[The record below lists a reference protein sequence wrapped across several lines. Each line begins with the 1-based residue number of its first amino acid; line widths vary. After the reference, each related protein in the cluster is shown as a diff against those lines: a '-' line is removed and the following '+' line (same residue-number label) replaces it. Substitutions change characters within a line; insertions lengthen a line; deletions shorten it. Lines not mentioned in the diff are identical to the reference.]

1 VKLFLA
7 EIKEEDPMS
16 SEQALGFVR
25 HVLTFV
31 AGIAVSKGYIDSET
45 ALAISGGIVA
55 AFGAVWSWRSKTVKP

>member
-1 VKLFLA
+1 
-7 EIKEEDPMS
+7 MS

>member
-1 VKLFLA
+1 
-7 EIKEEDPMS
+7 MS
-16 SEQALGFVR
+16 SEQAAGLLR